1 MGKIVAVANQKG
13 GVGKTTTAVN
23 LAHCV
28 AETGRRVLL
37 IDLDPQGNA
46 TSGLGGRPQDAPT
59 SYDVLSGEV
68 SAKDAAYTTPFDGL
82 MLIPSGLDLA
92 GAEIEMSDMEHREQI
107 LRSAVSP
114 LKDEYDDIFIDCPPS
129 LGLLT
134 VNALTCA
141 DSLISPI
148 QCEYYALEGVGQLMN
163 TMLLVRR
170 RMNPDL
176 QVEGVVLTMYDARLR
191 LSEQVAQEVRSHF
204 HHQVYDTVIPR
215 NVRLSEAPSHGMP
228 VAAYD
233 SRCPGAAAYRALA
246 AEYIRRNK
254 K

>member
-28 AETGRRVLL
+28 AETGRKVLL
-37 IDLDPQGNA
+37 VDLDPQGNA
-46 TSGLGGRPQDAPT
+46 TSGLSGRREDAPT
-59 SYDVLSGEV
+59 VYDVLSGEV
-68 SAKDAAYTTPFDGL
+68 SAKEAVWETPFSGL
-82 MLIPSGLDLA
+82 CLIPSGMDLA
-92 GAEIEMSDMEHREQI
+92 GAEIEMSDMERREHI
-107 LRSAVSP
+107 LSDALASI
-114 LKDEYDDIFIDCPPS
+114 KDEYDDIFIDCPPS

-141 DSLISPI
+141 DSLLSPI

-163 TMLLVRR
+163 TLLLVRK
-170 RMNPDL
+170 RMNPNIK
-176 QVEGVVLTMYDARLR
+176 VEGVVLTMYDARLR
-191 LSEQVAQEVRSHF
+191 LSDQVAQEVRAHF
-204 HHQVYDTVIPR
+204 KHQVYEAMIPR

-228 VAAYD
+228 VGAYD
-233 SRCPGAAAYRALA
+233 KRSPGAAAYRALA

-254 K
+254 N